1 MFCRFKCLLV
11 AFVRKLANFCRL
23 QIYLIF
29 TLSFFLHNLDLRTAF
44 DLLDRNQDGL
54 VTANELQFML
64 TNMGINVRDELIDEI
79 IKQASQNGR
88 MQN

>member
-1 MFCRFKCLLV
+1 MCT
-11 AFVRKLANFCRL
+11 
-23 QIYLIF
+23 LI
-29 TLSFFLHNLDLRTAF
+29 DLRTAF

-88 MQN
+88 LTVQCTLIIIINIENDTK